1 MSLTFR
7 ENRFHPAVEHAA
19 LFEALDVLTTPMLVL
34 DPELRLDFAN
44 QGYVTIFSSDPDPL
58 AAERFAG
65 LLAQLIRGSSTE
77 ECFEITH
84 DFAALGR
91 RMLRLDVKRLHR
103 SDRLLLI
110 LNGFDTR
117 ARDDASAG
125 GIAQAMAANIA
136 GVILADVNGRI
147 MAANTAFLHMLG
159 YRQDD
164 ITAGRLSWTELTP
177 VSWRLADSRAI
188 AQVKKEGRCLP
199 YEKEYVRSDGSRL
212 PVLQSLAILPDSAE
226 TLSAFISDLTE
237 YKKAE
242 HDRMHLLKQQAAVL
256 NAAGEGIVGLDVHG
270 RCNLINPLACT
281 MLGYTAE
288 ECLGRN
294 MHELWHYKHADGTP
308 YPREECP
315 TYHALLL
322 GKGSSIDE
330 DLIWRKDG
338 SCLAISLTTQPV
350 LVNGGV
356 AGAVITMRD
365 ISALQ
370 AAQLV
375 SSQRT
380 LELARSNS
388 ELQQF
393 AYVAA
398 HDLKEP
404 LHTVAGFTELL
415 NERYSDQWE
424 REGRE
429 FLALIAESTESM
441 TRMIGNLL
449 AYAQLNASPL
459 TLRLVDSEDA
469 LRRTLETLSASI
481 TDSGATVLR
490 GPLPAIYAD
499 ETQFLQVLQN
509 LISNG
514 IKYGADRPI
523 VIEVSAVEQQ
533 TAWLFSVRDNG
544 IGIAPENLDGVFDL
558 FKRTL
563 RKSAPGSGMG
573 LAICRKIIERHGG
586 RIWVESEVGGGSAVY
601 FTLPAVAAVH
611 SSA

>member
-1 MSLTFR
+1 M
-7 ENRFHPAVEHAA
+7 
-19 LFEALDVLTTPMLVL
+19 LFEALDVLATPMLVL
-34 DPELRLDFAN
+34 DPKLRLDFAN
-44 QGYVTIFSSDPDPL
+44 QGYITIFSSDPDPL
-58 AAERFAG
+58 AADRFAG
-65 LLAQLIRGSSTE
+65 LLAQLIRGSNAE
-77 ECFEITH
+77 EPFEITH
-84 DFAALGR
+84 EFAALGR
-91 RMLRLDVKRLHR
+91 RTLRLDVKRLER
-103 SDRLLLI
+103 TDRLLLV
-110 LNGFDTR
+110 LNGLNADTR
-117 ARDDASAG
+117 TGPSADG
-125 GIAQAMAANIA
+125 LAQIMAANVG
-136 GVILADVNGRI
+136 GVILAEENGRI
-147 MAANTAFLHMLG
+147 TAANPAFLEMVG
-159 YRQDD
+159 CSQRDVR
-164 ITAGRLSWTELTP
+164 IGLSWTELTP
-177 VSWRLADSRAI
+177 VAWRLADVRALT
-188 AQVKKEGRCLP
+188 QVRNEGRCLP
-199 YEKEYVRSDGSRL
+199 YEKEYIRSDGSRL

-226 TLSAFISDLTE
+226 TLIAFISDLSE

-270 RCNLINPLACT
+270 SCNLINPLACT

-294 MHELWHYKHADGTP
+294 MHELSHYKHADGTP

-315 TYHALLL
+315 AYHALLL
-322 GKGSSIDE
+322 GKGSSSEE

-338 SCLAISLTTQPV
+338 SRLAVSLTTQPV
-350 LVNGGV
+350 LVNGEV

-370 AAQLV
+370 AARLE

-449 AYAQLNASPL
+449 AYAQLNANPL
-459 TLRLVDSEDA
+459 ALRLVDSEDA
-469 LRRTLETLSASI
+469 LRRTLETLAASI
-481 TDSGATVLR
+481 REAGATVLH

-499 ETQFLQVLQN
+499 EIQLLQVLQN

-514 IKYGADRPI
+514 IKFGADRPI
-523 VIEVSAVEQQ
+523 VVEVNAVVQEAEWFFMSRIMASGLRLKILDRYLRYS
-533 TAWLFSVRDNG
+533 TAAYERAPLVR
-544 IGIAPENLDGVFDL
+544 AWV
-558 FKRTL
+558 L
-563 RKSAPGSGMG
+563 RFAARLSSGMVDESG
-573 LAICRKIIERHGG
+573 WSRRSGPVLRFTSRFRRLHQG
-586 RIWVESEVGGGSAVY
+586 RA
-601 FTLPAVAAVH
+601 LRD
-611 SSA
+611 